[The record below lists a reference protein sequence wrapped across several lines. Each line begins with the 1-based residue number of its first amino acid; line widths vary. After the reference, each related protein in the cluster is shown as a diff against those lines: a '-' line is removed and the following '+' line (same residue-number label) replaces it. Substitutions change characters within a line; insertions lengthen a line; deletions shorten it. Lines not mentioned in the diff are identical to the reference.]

1 MEEAALKLVLNEWV
15 GPRAMEERRGPSSR
29 AGVEGQGVRWSSS
42 LEPMKALS
50 LVLFEML

>member
-1 MEEAALKLVLNEWV
+1 MEEK
-15 GPRAMEERRGPSSR
+15 RGPSSR
-29 AGVEGQGVRWSSS
+29 AGVEGQGFKMSSS